1 METFDTTSSTSHR
14 RHYRHFIRVRPDDS
28 VSLFFK
34 RTIAAQLHLA
44 ASFGW
49 IFALLIL
56 ARQTAHYTIWH
67 YTTAMLF
74 SLCNI
79 LLFASSALQHFL
91 DDGFHISKQLL
102 SFFENIDKLA
112 IYLLIASTYTAV
124 MYNALHEPTRT
135 RIITLVWALA
145 LIGCLYTV
153 FIERLP
159 RWAQSRLIVTGNYLL
174 LGWTSLLCLGEL
186 RQNMTPGQFQ
196 MVLFGGGSYSVGAAS
211 FAFKWPNPTKHFGY
225 HEIWHSAVILGSVM
239 FFILVMSFYTS

>member
-1 METFDTTSSTSHR
+1 MKHSGNKIYPPDLR
-14 RHYRHFIRVRPDDS
+14 YYIRVRPGDTLA
-28 VSLFFK
+28 LFVK
-34 RTIAAQLHLA
+34 RTIAAQLHLF
-44 ASFGW
+44 ASVFW

-67 YTTAMLF
+67 YVTAMLF
-74 SLCNI
+74 GLCSI

-91 DDGFHISKQLL
+91 DDGFHISKKLL
-102 SFFENIDKLA
+102 LVFENLDKLA

-124 MYNALHEPTRT
+124 MYNALTEPLRT
-135 RIITLVWALA
+135 HILALVWSLA

-159 RWAQSRLIVTGNYLL
+159 RWARSRLVVTGNYLL
-174 LGWTSLLCLGEL
+174 LGWTSLLCITEL
-186 RQNMTPGQFQ
+186 RQNMSAAQFYT
-196 MVLFGGGSYSVGAAS
+196 VLLGGGFYSVGAAS

-239 FFILVMSFYTS
+239 FYVLVMSFYTH